1 MSKVSF
7 RARFFG
13 VIWIKISDSRMW
25 RMVLQKTWVAQKFS
39 SNFTDLAVS
48 FFCGNVRL
56 GISFSS
62 REVAHRLSKLRKS
75 QSSEFCF
82 FRNDV

>member
-1 MSKVSF
+1 MIQEVANGPSKDMA
-7 RARFFG
+7 RAEIFVEFHG
-13 VIWIKISDSRMW
+13 SRSL
-25 RMVLQKTWVAQKFS
+25 V
-39 SNFTDLAVS
+39 
-48 FFCGNVRL
+48 FCGNVRL